1 MKTFFKE
8 NKTMKLKT
16 LAAIA
21 LAATTVT
28 TAAAFASCGKDETAD
43 KNALKVVE
51 YTLTEEKYAF
61 AVNEGNATLKDS
73 ANAYLTQIKGNGS
86 FDAIVKKYEDNDEAK
101 FVGSVAG
108 KGEPSANALVVLTN
122 TPFGQYEY
130 VGDDGKYYGID
141 MEIAAGLAAYLNQE
155 LYIKEWTDFDT
166 ILNQFTTYPN
176 AIVMAGLSITE
187 DREKIVDFTQE
198 YITTGQ
204 AIIALSSDTTFDSC
218 KSTDDVTAKLASL
231 SGKKV
236 GYQNGTTAGIF
247 LADYENVTEEGYKT
261 GVLAAQ
267 ALLNGSVDY
276 VVIDKSP
283 AQSIVAQL
291 NKIS

>member
-1 MKTFFKE
+1 
-8 NKTMKLKT
+8 MKLKK

-21 LAATTVT
+21 LAAATVS
-28 TAAAFASCGKDETAD
+28 TAAAFASCGKDEKT
-43 KNALKVVE
+43 LKVVE

-61 AVNEGNATLKDS
+61 AVNEGNTALKDS
-73 ANAYLTQIKGNGS
+73 ANAYLTQIKGDGT
-86 FDAIVKKYEDNDEAK
+86 FDAIVDKYQNNETDK
-101 FVGSVAG
+101 FVGNAVG
-108 KGEPSANALVVLTN
+108 TGDPSENALVVLTN

-141 MEIAAGLAAYLNQE
+141 MEIAAGLAAYLE
-155 LYIKEWTDFDT
+155 KDLYIKEWTDFDT
-166 ILNQFTTYPN
+166 ILTQFTTYPN
-176 AIVMAGLSITE
+176 AIVMAGLSITD

-218 KSTDDVTAKLASL
+218 KSIDDVTAKLSAL

-247 LADYENVTEEGYKT
+247 LADFENVTAEGYKT

-276 VVIDKSP
+276 VVIDESP
-283 AQSIVAQL
+283 AKSIVEQL

>member
-1 MKTFFKE
+1 
-8 NKTMKLKT
+8 MKLKK

-21 LAATTVT
+21 LAAATVAT
-28 TAAAFASCGKDETAD
+28 VASFASCSED
-43 KNALKVVE
+43 KQKLKVIE

-61 AVNEGNATLKDS
+61 AVNEGNTAMKDS
-73 ANAYLTQIKGNGS
+73 ANAYLTQIKGNGT
-86 FDAIVKKYEDNDEAK
+86 FDAIVKKYEDNDESK
-101 FVGSVAG
+101 FVGNPVG
-108 KGEPSANALVVLTN
+108 TGDPSANALVVLTN

-141 MEIAAGLAAYLNQE
+141 MEIAAGFAAYLE
-155 LYIKEWTDFDT
+155 KDLYIKEWTDFDT
-166 ILNQFTTYPN
+166 ILNQFTTYPD

-218 KSTDDVTAKLASL
+218 KSIDDVTEKLASL

-247 LADYENVTEEGYKT
+247 LDDYKTVVTATGYKT

>member
-1 MKTFFKE
+1 MKIK
-8 NKTMKLKT
+8 K

-21 LAATTVT
+21 LAAATVS
-28 TAAAFASCGKDETAD
+28 TAAAFASCGKDEKT
-43 KNALKVVE
+43 LKVVE

-61 AVNEGNATLKDS
+61 AVNEGNTALKDS
-73 ANAYLTQIKGNGS
+73 ANAYLTQIKGDGT
-86 FDAIVKKYEDNDEAK
+86 FDAIVKKYEDNDKTK
-101 FVGSVAG
+101 FKGNPVGT
-108 KGEPSANALVVLTN
+108 GEPTEDDLVVLTN

-130 VGDDGKYYGID
+130 VSEDDGKYYGID
-141 MEIAAGLAAYLNQE
+141 MEIAAGLAAYLE
-155 LYIKEWTDFDT
+155 KDLYIKEWLDFDT
-166 ILNQFTTYPN
+166 ILTQFTTYPN
-176 AIVMAGLSITE
+176 AIVMAGLSINPE
-187 DREKIVDFTQE
+187 RDLIVDFTQE

-218 KSTDDVTAKLASL
+218 KSIDDVTAKLSAL

-247 LADYENVTEEGYKT
+247 LEEFENVTAEGYKT

-276 VVIDKSP
+276 VVIDESP
-283 AQSIVAQL
+283 AKSIVEQL